1 MKLGYLIVIVI
12 FFVGTEARYY
22 SVVYPPEN
30 LNPIGPVMFKIGS
43 WFCITTISKENGQKV
58 VNTPDWKT
66 TIDMSAIYG
75 FFILDNG
82 LLKLDYIGSSKQNFY
97 QRATSHLTNEF
108 DIYYK
113 RAQNTVLLC
122 YLPVTDNLNF
132 GGEIFPA
139 GDLTRELEVSII
151 LTFDSPGNI
160 DLGNGPY
167 DSIYFMEDPTTNKRT
182 VPVDFLYTVEQYY
195 NGVLDT
201 FVNGY
206 QGRFPNV
213 TLVLN
218 KERQSEHVLGEAGP
232 TQLPTPALSSPQPAV
247 PVNTTTT
254 PPKPSVNY
262 ILFYK

>member
-1 MKLGYLIVIVI
+1 MKLGYLFVILI
-12 FFVGTEARYY
+12 SLVGTEARYY

-122 YLPVTDNLNF
+122 YLPVTDNLNY
-132 GGEIFPA
+132 GGVTMPT
-139 GDLTRELEVSII
+139 GDIPGLMWSSI
-151 LTFDSPGNI
+151 LRVFDSPGNTI
-160 DLGNGPY
+160 LGVNAFESLY
-167 DSIYFMEDPTTNKRT
+167 SMVDPITNERT
-182 VPVDFLYTVEQYY
+182 VPVDFLYSVEQYY
-195 NGVLDT
+195 NGIIDT
-201 FVNGY
+201 YARGY
-206 QGRFPNV
+206 VGQFPNFKIV
-213 TLVLN
+213 FN
-218 KERQSEHVLGEAGP
+218 KDRQSEHGLGANP
-232 TQLPTPALSSPQPAV
+232 IQLPTPSPSPPPPAV

-254 PPKPSVNY
+254 PPKPAVNY